1 MALFPCFRW
10 SFAKGKTPIPK
21 IGMEADFR
29 EQAQQGFFTYTT
41 TNKGATSMK
50 TRNQFFG
57 LIAIAI
63 MAIAI
68 IGCKQDAS
76 PTPTPQEQAKVQ
88 PDTPRTL
95 AFGTDCKV
103 TITSTDIFTD
113 AEWTT
118 LCDKVVAAIERGYKS
133 FNIMAQQAW
142 ATYLAN
148 YTVSAVLLKS
158 ATYDAEVKST
168 VPKTM
173 YFKANASA
181 IDGLTADNMVGI
193 LNTVYAGDSSYHLP

>member
-1 MALFPCFRW
+1 
-10 SFAKGKTPIPK
+10 
-21 IGMEADFR
+21 
-29 EQAQQGFFTYTT
+29 
-41 TNKGATSMK
+41 MK
-50 TRNQFFG
+50 TRKQISV
-57 LIAIAI
+57 IALVAI
-63 MAIAI
+63 ITLAI
-68 IGCKQDAS
+68 IGCKEDD
-76 PTPTPQEQAKVQ
+76 PTPPPIPLDTPRVQ
-88 PDTPRTL
+88 PDTPRAL
-95 AFGTDCKV
+95 SFGTI
-103 TITSTDIFTD
+103 TIKSDDQFT
-113 AEWTT
+113 ATEWKT
-118 LCDKVVAAIERGYKS
+118 LCDKTVAAIERGYKS